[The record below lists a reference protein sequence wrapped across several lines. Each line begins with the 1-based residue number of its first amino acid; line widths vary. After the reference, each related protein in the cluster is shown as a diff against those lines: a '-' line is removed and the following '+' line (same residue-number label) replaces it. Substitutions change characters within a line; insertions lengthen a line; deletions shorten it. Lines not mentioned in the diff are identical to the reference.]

1 MIRYITSP
9 PQEKGLN
16 VTVARD
22 GSYDG
27 VMHLVTAAD
36 GAEEFYT
43 LDNNDA
49 RSEDLSAAIDVDN
62 NVQNVWSGC
71 PHHYILY
78 VMNCCICILLPCWH
92 DEMLTSVSAWLYRM
106 RVYVPVTIATRPST
120 SRWMRC
126 CLESLK
132 NCPCLIPDTQRTV
145 TSLLPYHTRC
155 KHRCCTCICV
165 HFG

>member
-78 VMNCCICILLPCWH
+78 VMNCCICILLPC
-92 DEMLTSVSAWLYRM
+92 
-106 RVYVPVTIATRPST
+106 
-120 SRWMRC
+120 
-126 CLESLK
+126 
-132 NCPCLIPDTQRTV
+132 
-145 TSLLPYHTRC
+145 
-155 KHRCCTCICV
+155 
-165 HFG
+165 